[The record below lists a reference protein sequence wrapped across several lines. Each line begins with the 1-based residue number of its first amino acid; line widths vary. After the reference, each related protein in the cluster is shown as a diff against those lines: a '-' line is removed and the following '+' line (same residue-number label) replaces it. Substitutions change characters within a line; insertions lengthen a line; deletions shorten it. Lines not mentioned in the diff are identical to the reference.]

1 VSDIGVVIDALR
13 RLTDGE
19 CVIDPTIVSRLLRR
33 ASQVV
38 TGFES
43 LTGRER
49 EVLALMAEGRSNG
62 AIGSRLFLSK
72 KTVEAHVRTIF
83 LKLELTMSPDDDR
96 RVLAVLTMLRS
107 MP

>member
-1 VSDIGVVIDALR
+1 MRHRPDHRV
-13 RLTDGE
+13 
-19 CVIDPTIVSRLLRR
+19 PTAP
-33 ASQVV
+33 ASLPR
-38 TGFES
+38 GHAFET

-49 EVLALMAEGRSNG
+49 EVLALMAEGRTNG
-62 AIGSRLFLSK
+62 AIGKQLFLSK

-83 LKLELTMSPDDDR
+83 LKLDLTMSPDDDR